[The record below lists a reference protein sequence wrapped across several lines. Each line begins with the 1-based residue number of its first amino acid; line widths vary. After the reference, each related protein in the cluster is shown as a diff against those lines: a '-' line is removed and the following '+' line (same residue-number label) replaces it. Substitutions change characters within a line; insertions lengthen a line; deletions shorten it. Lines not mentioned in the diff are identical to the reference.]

1 MTAIVSNLS
10 LSASR
15 NLDRTLQAILDDAA
29 RPLASLSVVAIK
41 KGSVVYARAF
51 GDRWIDPQDDAR
63 NKPATTET
71 RYRVAS
77 ISKVLTAIGALKLFE
92 AGELELDRDVS
103 DYLGWTLRNP
113 NFPDAPITTRMLLS
127 HTSSL
132 RDDNGYAFG
141 ADVWLQ
147 DVLHPDGELFDPR
160 SWAEQAPGFFA
171 YTNLNFGVLAT
182 VMERITEIRFD
193 QFMQDTVLKPLGMG
207 GGYNPASFSNSR
219 LKTLATLYRKF
230 SDGRWDA
237 RTPWVAQVDDY
248 ADDPPTEP
256 DTDYQIGTNGT
267 LFSPQGGLRASPLE
281 LSRVALMLMN
291 DGLIDNQVFLEP
303 QTVQM
308 MRSDQW
314 TYDAKKAN
322 GDHFAGLFRSW
333 GLSLQR
339 YTDASDDQRGDRIIQ
354 TGGLKWF
361 GHLGEAYG
369 LLSGMLF
376 DPVTKNAMIYAIGGL
391 GANQEKDPG
400 SYSAFFRREEL
411 IMNALYDHAIQ

>member
-15 NLDRTLQAILDDAA
+15 NLDRALQAILDDAA
-29 RPLASLSVVAIK
+29 RPLASLSVAVIK

-51 GDRWIDPQDDAR
+51 GDRWIDPEDASR
-63 NKPATTET
+63 DKPATTET

-77 ISKVLTAIGALKLFE
+77 ISKVLTAIGAMKLQE
-92 AGELELDRDVS
+92 AGELELDRDIS

-147 DVLHPDGELFDPR
+147 DVLHPDGELFDPK

-193 QFMQDTVLKPLGMG
+193 QLMQDTVLTPLGMG

-230 SDGRWDA
+230 SNGRWDA

-248 ADDPPTEP
+248 ATDPPTDP
-256 DTDYQIGTNGT
+256 GTDYQIGTNGS
-267 LFSPQGGLRASPLE
+267 LYSPQGGLRASPLE

-291 DGLIDNQVFLEP
+291 DGVTDNQVFLEP
-303 QTVQM
+303 QTVQS

-314 TYDAKKAN
+314 TYDARKAN
-322 GDHFAGLFRSW
+322 GDPFAGLFRSW

-339 YTDASDDQRGDRIIQ
+339 FTDSSDADRADRIIQ
-354 TGGLKWF
+354 TGGLNWF

-376 DPVTKNAMIYAIGGL
+376 DPVAKNGMIYAIGGL
-391 GANQEKDPG
+391 GANPEKDPG

-411 IMNALYDHAIQ
+411 ILSALYDHAIQ